1 MSLEHKKEVIKVK
14 LICYR
19 KNIYSVFF
27 VAMALCA
34 LLLTVFAI
42 TTIPVEAAK
51 ETRIYKI
58 HSDPLS
64 DAYTES
70 SMKAESGSFKAP
82 SAPVSRYSSIAFV
95 RWKCLTNNETYN
107 ANETLGEYAFEI
119 DSSGEKVTT
128 LAAVWK
134 KDGVEF
140 DSASLENGFANV
152 LYSWANTVYGNG
164 MIDGTK
170 DLLTFGFSAEHIDE
184 QAGGEV
190 DENSLTAQIWKAVK
204 QGYNI
209 CIGVG
214 YALVVL
220 YLLIDIMDKITQD
233 SFNVEVFLKSF
244 IKAIVAVLIIANG
257 MVILENVIE
266 FGNRLLLSISDGA
279 GSSEDTVN
287 TVLEWRTKLLDAG
300 FLTLLG
306 YMVCL
311 VFDYILLFI
320 SQMVI
325 WVCCISRS
333 LELGVRAI
341 FTPIALAD
349 VFGEGLKGPGI
360 RYIKKFLAVCL
371 QASIML
377 TLLMLYQAIINAD
390 ISGLG
395 TTAIKIVAAFTLVGM
410 MFKSI
415 TFANDVVGV

>member
-1 MSLEHKKEVIKVK
+1 MK

-19 KNIYSVFF
+19 KNIYSIFF
-27 VAMALCA
+27 IAMALCA
-34 LLLTVFAI
+34 LLLTVFTI

-64 DAYTES
+64 DAYSENS
-70 SMKAESGSFKAP
+70 IKAESGSFKAP
-82 SAPVSRYSSIAFV
+82 SAPISRYSSITFV
-95 RWKCLTNNETYN
+95 RWRCLTDDETYN
-107 ANETLGEYAFEI
+107 ANATLDEDAFEKE
-119 DSSGEKVTT
+119 SSTGKKKTT

-140 DSASLENGFANV
+140 DSASLESGFANT
-152 LYSWANTVYGNG
+152 LYGWANTVYGNG
-164 MIDGTK
+164 IIDGTK
-170 DLLTFGFSAEHIDE
+170 DLLTFGFSAEHVDE
-184 QAGGEV
+184 QVGGKV
-190 DENSLTAQIWKAVK
+190 DENSLTAQIWKTVK
-204 QGYNI
+204 QGYGV

-233 SFNVEVFLKSF
+233 SFNIEVFLKAF

-266 FGNRLLLSISDGA
+266 FGNRVLLSISEGA

-287 TVLEWRTKLLDAG
+287 TVLEWRTKLSDAG

-311 VFDYILLFI
+311 VFDYVLLFVA
-320 SQMVI
+320 QMII

-377 TLLMLYQAIINAD
+377 TLLLLYQAIINAD
-390 ISGLG
+390 VSGLG
-395 TTAIKIVAAFTLVGM
+395 TTMIKIVAAFTLVGM